1 MNICLKW
8 ISNEQNDINILDLDI
23 VVGER
28 ESVCV
33 CVCVGGGGG
42 ADYGVVS
49 TFWLFRNNSIIFKLQ
64 FRIFNYNRFERLFRQ
79 NMRGGWWKSKV
90 TVVFITAVKPNGI
103 SKYGTC
109 AK

>member
-33 CVCVGGGGG
+33 CVCVCVWGGGGG
-42 ADYGVVS
+42 GGGGKDYGVIS

-64 FRIFNYNRFERLFRQ
+64 FAFSIIIVSSDCFARICGADDENR
-79 NMRGGWWKSKV
+79 K
-90 TVVFITAVKPNGI
+90 
-103 SKYGTC
+103 
-109 AK
+109 